1 MVGRVSSVY
10 TPVFAAAGLL
20 SAGLAGVLGAFIGIT
35 PIFAAFGV
43 VLILAGLFGWFTLR
57 EKRGG
62 TL

>member
-20 SAGLAGVLGAFIGIT
+20 SASVAGVLGAFIGIT

-43 VLILAGLFGWFTLR
+43 LLILAGLFSRFALR
-57 EKRGG
+57 EKREGY
-62 TL
+62 